1 MVSCWPKKQRGK
13 KKKMYLF
20 VEVADGLVELLLA
33 GNGLCHVEL
42 PSDLLG
48 LTKHSKHSQKV
59 STPCDFSE

>member
-1 MVSCWPKKQRGK
+1 
-13 KKKMYLF
+13 MYLF

-42 PSDLLG
+42 PADLLS
-48 LTKHSKHSQKV
+48 LPKHSQKV